1 MEVFLIILAV
11 LLLAGGIIFS
21 VLPPLPGPILS
32 YVALVV
38 THYAS
43 SETEVSTF
51 WLISL
56 AIGMVAVTLLDY
68 LMPAAATK
76 KFGGTKAGVYGGLI
90 GTLVGVFS
98 GIPFGIIIGP
108 LFGAIIGDLI
118 GGNQIRAAVKS
129 GFASFLGFVLATLLK
144 VAYSIVVGLVMIW
157 NVGGMIITSISEL
170 FN

>member
-1 MEVFLIILAV
+1 MEVFLIIVAI

-21 VLPPLPGPILS
+21 VLPPLPGPMLS
-32 YVALVV
+32 YTALVV
-38 THYAS
+38 CHYAS

-51 WLISL
+51 WLIAL
-56 AIGMVAVTLLDY
+56 AIGMVAVTIFDY
-68 LMPAAATK
+68 LMPAVATK
-76 KFGGTKAGVYGGLI
+76 KFGGTKAGVWGGLI

-118 GGNQIRAAVKS
+118 GGNQIRAAMKS
-129 GFASFLGFVLATLLK
+129 GFASFLGFILATLLK

-157 NVGGMIITSISEL
+157 NVGSLIVQSVSDL
-170 FN
+170 FG